1 MIYNREKINSFI
13 GVFVDC
19 SVVVLVGSNYN
30 LLQRDAKKISDIIA
44 GPDAAHEMR
53 ITKYFN
59 QEINGKTDEILS
71 SLRTK
76 SFFPGQ
82 QIIMLNDMSEKDYK
96 IILEIDSAWQNQDA
110 LTIVTMQ
117 DLSNKSE
124 LRKLLGSSK
133 RMALVNYTKKNWSS
147 EFLTNKLA
155 EEGISFES
163 EEVSKALTEFSDFT
177 SEGILENELEKIR
190 LYKLYDRTPIKKEDF
205 FDIVSIDY
213 EANELKL
220 AVALAERDIPE
231 LEKNLNMF
239 FSLGKNPISILQ
251 FLYAYFHKLSL
262 IKLYGPTSYE
272 ARREYP
278 FLFADD
284 LETAKV
290 QVKRWSTEQLNR
302 ATDSISVSNL
312 KLRQY
317 SSLFQ
322 RSILTRCLHKV
333 MEF

>member
-1 MIYNREKINSFI
+1 MIYKREKIDSLI

-19 SVVVLVGSNYN
+19 SVVVLVGNNYN
-30 LLQRDAKKISDIIA
+30 FLQRDAKKISDTIA
-44 GPDAAHEMR
+44 GPDAANEMR

-82 QIIMLNDMSEKDYK
+82 RIIMLNDMSEKDCK
-96 IILEIDSAWQNQDA
+96 IILEIDSAWQNHDA
-110 LTIVTMQ
+110 ITIVTMQ
-117 DLSNKSE
+117 ELSKNSE
-124 LRKLLGSSK
+124 LKKLLVSSN
-133 RMALVNYTKKNWSS
+133 RMALVNYTKKHLSS
-147 EFLTNKLA
+147 EFFTNKLA
-155 EEGISFES
+155 ETGISFDS

-177 SEGILENELEKIR
+177 SEGILENELEKLR

-205 FDIVSIDY
+205 FDIISIDY
-213 EANELKL
+213 EASELNL
-220 AVALAERDIPE
+220 AVALVKRNIPE

-239 FSLGKNPISILQ
+239 FSLGKNPISVLQ
-251 FLYAYFHKLSL
+251 FIYTYFHKLSL

-284 LETAKV
+284 LETAKI
-290 QVKRWSTEQLNR
+290 QVKGWSTEQLNR
-302 ATDSISVSNL
+302 ATGSIAVSNL
-312 KLRQY
+312 KLRQH

-322 RSILTRCLHKV
+322 RSILTQCLHKL